1 MDIIEILKGAIE
13 GEDEA
18 REKYI
23 KLAGDASD
31 PETRA
36 VLEQLARDE
45 QDQVDEGPREG
56 VDLQSQSKGT
66 LYRRKQP
73 EAQSQKQSFQY
84 LTSTFFCNF
93 HPQNA
98 LRPLMWMRRQKYSEI

>member
-45 QDQVDEGPREG
+45 QDHANILRERLEA
-56 VDLQSQSKGT
+56 VRLMRDLG
-66 LYRRKQP
+66 RV
-73 EAQSQKQSFQY
+73 
-84 LTSTFFCNF
+84 
-93 HPQNA
+93 
-98 LRPLMWMRRQKYSEI
+98 